1 MTNDDLSFSPFDSER
16 THAMFPEL
24 RVMRDRCPVVR
35 TSEGYFYV
43 ARYDDNQRMFRDARA
58 WPNAGGWRESW
69 VQMPDEDRFLGETD
83 PPRHTDIRR
92 PLVAALS
99 PRMATNAEPFTRA
112 YVRGRL
118 DGLVARGGGD
128 LVQELTLP
136 LPQAVSAHVLG
147 IPIEDIERVAAWCF
161 ELIHSTWPATNRT
174 ERGEGITGAFP
185 EFAAYLDEQIAIRH
199 AADPK
204 PDDLMTRMLYAEDG
218 TRRMTD
224 WDTRTQ
230 SAGVLAAS
238 LSTTALI
245 GNLFYRMMT
254 QPEFEQLLRERRD
267 LIPGAVEESLRLEPP
282 VMLLFRTAAV
292 EADVAGTRICPAD
305 RVVLGIASANR
316 DERVYGPDA
325 EEFRA
330 DRDLVP
336 EHLSFGLGPHTCPG
350 RNIAR
355 MEARVVL
362 ETYFDHHPP
371 RTLEL
376 AEDFEFEFVPMFLE
390 YGPRHLEV
398 AVDAAATRRSR
409 A

>member
-1 MTNDDLSFSPFDSER
+1 MDDTDLTFSPFDSAH

-24 RVMRDRCPVVR
+24 HTMRERCPVVR
-35 TSEGYFYV
+35 TTEGYHYV

-69 VQMPDEDRFLGETD
+69 VEMPDEDRFLGETD

-99 PRMATNAEPFTRA
+99 PRMATDAEPFTRR
-112 YVRGRL
+112 YVLDRL
-118 DGLVARGGGD
+118 QRLVAHGAGD

-147 IPIEDIERVAAWCF
+147 IPLDDIEQVSAWCF

-174 ERGEGITGAFP
+174 ARGEGIAGAFP
-185 EFAAYLDEQIAIRH
+185 EFAAYLDDQIARRH

-204 PDDLMTRMLYAEDG
+204 PGDLMTRMLYADDG
-218 TRRMTD
+218 SRRMTD

-245 GNLFYRMMT
+245 GNLFYRMLCE
-254 QPEFEQLLRERRD
+254 PDFEQLLRSRRE
-267 LIPGAVEESLRLEPP
+267 LIPSAMEESLRLEPP

-292 EADVAGTRICPAD
+292 DATVGDTRICPGD
-305 RVVLGIASANR
+305 RIVLGVASANR
-316 DERVYGPDA
+316 DEDVYGADA
-325 EEFRA
+325 ERFRP
-330 DRDLVP
+330 DRAP
-336 EHLSFGLGPHTCPG
+336 ATEHLSFGLGPHICPG

-355 MEARVVL
+355 METRIVL
-362 ETYFDHHPP
+362 ETYFDHYPAG
-371 RTLEL
+371 TLRL
-376 AEDFEFEFVPMFLE
+376 ADDFQFEFVPMFLE

-398 AVDAAATRRSR
+398 AVDATTGGRP
-409 A
+409 